1 MLTERMLIAISDVT
15 YKGRTP
21 KEDYTKLISFLDE
34 VFFTDD
40 DPETKRDFLNL
51 LPKLYKPEYDP
62 CFNNFIVKEGDA
74 IKGAVGLYY
83 NEIMA
88 GGEKLRC
95 GGIGN
100 VAVAKDSRSKGYMIE
115 CMNMAMDDMKAGK
128 ADFGLL
134 GGQRQRYGYFGFEPA
149 GVRYSF
155 SVNLSN
161 LRHCMGKD
169 AENELDVREVTADD
183 KETLA
188 QIDEMIRRESY
199 YAIHPPEQMYDILC
213 SWRHK
218 PYAAFKDGVLKGFF
232 TRNYE
237 GGLADFKAIDAESIN
252 QMILA
257 VFETVQDK
265 NIGFSVAPYDT
276 DCLDHFTKIAE
287 SCSIGHPECYVVI
300 NFANTVRGLL
310 KVKAATEPVTD
321 GCIKLFI
328 HGDAGDEK
336 IKISIKDGKVEVV
349 PTDEAPDL
357 ELDHFQA
364 IRLLFALSSAERRN
378 LTCSAAQWFPLP
390 LHCFSFD
397 SV

>member
-1 MLTERMLIAISDVT
+1 MLITISDVT
-15 YKGRTP
+15 YAGRTP
-21 KEDYTKLISFLDE
+21 KEDYAQLISFLDE
-34 VFFTDD
+34 VFFTED

-51 LPKLYKPEYDP
+51 LPKLYKPENDP
-62 CFNNFIVKEGDA
+62 CYNNFIVKEGNA
-74 IKGAVGLYY
+74 IKGAVGLFY
-83 NEIMA
+83 NEVMA

-115 CMNMAMDDMKAGK
+115 CMNMALDDMKASK

-149 GVRYSF
+149 GVRYDF
-155 SVNLSN
+155 SINLSN

-169 AENELDVREVTADD
+169 TENELEVREVTAND
-183 KETLA
+183 KDVLA
-188 QIDEMIRRESY
+188 QIDEIIKKEPY
-199 YAIHPPEQMYDILC
+199 YAIHPPEKMYDILC

-218 PYAAFKDGVLKGFF
+218 PYAAFKDGVMKGFF
-232 TRNYE
+232 TRDYG
-237 GGLADFKAIDAESIN
+237 GGLADFKAVDAESIN

-257 VFETVQDK
+257 VFETVQDRS
-265 NIGFSVAPYDT
+265 IGFSVAPYDT

-287 SCSIGHPECYVVI
+287 SCSIRHPECYTII

-310 KVKAATEPVTD
+310 KVKAATEPITD
-321 GCIKLFI
+321 GEIKLFI
-328 HGDAGDEK
+328 HGYAGDEK

-349 PTDEAPDL
+349 STEETPDL

-364 IRLLFALSSAERRN
+364 IRLLFSLSSAERRN
-378 LTCSAAQWFPLP
+378 LTMNAAQWFPLP
-390 LHCFSFD
+390 LHVFSYD

>member
-1 MLTERMLIAISDVT
+1 MLIAISDVT
-15 YKGRTP
+15 YSGRTP
-21 KEDYTKLISFLDE
+21 KEDYAKLISFLDE

-40 DPETKRDFLNL
+40 DPETKRDFLGL
-51 LPKLYKPEYDP
+51 LPKLYKPKYDP
-62 CFNNFIVKEGDA
+62 CFNNFIVKEGDD

-83 NEIMA
+83 NEVMA

-115 CMNMAMDDMKAGK
+115 CMNMAIDDMKASK

-149 GVRYSF
+149 GVRFDF

-169 AENELDVREVTADD
+169 AENELEVREVTVDD

-188 QIDEMIRRESY
+188 KIDEIIRKEAY
-199 YAIHPPEQMYDILC
+199 FAIHPPEQMYDILC

-218 PYAAFKDGVLKGFF
+218 PYAAFKDGALKGFF

-237 GGLADFKAIDAESIN
+237 GGLADFKAVDPASIN

-257 VFETVQDK
+257 VFETIQDK
-265 NIGFSVAPYDT
+265 SIGFNIAPYDT
-276 DCLDHFTKIAE
+276 DSIDHFTKIAE
-287 SCSIGHPECYVVI
+287 SCSIRHAECYTVI

-310 KVKAATEPVTD
+310 KVKAATEPVAD
-321 GCIKLFI
+321 GMINLLI
-328 HGDAGDEK
+328 HGVAGDEK
-336 IKISIKDGKVEVV
+336 LEISITHGKVTVRDTEN
-349 PTDEAPDL
+349 TPDL

-364 IRLLFALSSAERRN
+364 IRLLFSLSSAERRN
-378 LTCSAAQWFPLP
+378 LTCSAAQWLPLP